1 MQCEHTSDEWE
12 RSVLPAL
19 SQFLRQHPRDV
30 TYNLRAQLRALWT
43 EADHVAESRNRAAEA
58 TIIVA
63 VDAVD
68 GAHGTLS

>member
-1 MQCEHTSDEWE
+1 LARIARRLDGAG
-12 RSVLPAL
+12 PY
-19 SQFLRQHPRDV
+19 PR
-30 TYNLRAQLRALWT
+30 LRAQLRALWT
-43 EADHVAESRNRAAEA
+43 EADRVAESRNRAAEA